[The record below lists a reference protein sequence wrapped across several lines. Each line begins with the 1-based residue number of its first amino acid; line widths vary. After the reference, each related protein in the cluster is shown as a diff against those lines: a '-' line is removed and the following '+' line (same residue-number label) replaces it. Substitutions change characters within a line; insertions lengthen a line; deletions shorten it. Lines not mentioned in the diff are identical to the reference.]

1 VDSLKKLLILDIDE
15 TLIYATEASLPR
27 QADFLVGQ
35 YHIYKR
41 PFLNVFLKKCLD
53 WFEVAVWTTSTPS
66 YAIAIVSAL
75 FENPKTLSFVWASD
89 RCTVAYDM
97 EWLEYYKRKNIKKV
111 KRKGYRLESI
121 IAVDDTHQKWE
132 HSYGNLV
139 RVKPFEGEETDDEL
153 KYLLLYLD
161 QLRYEENIRS
171 VEKRFWR
178 HRLTRS
184 IGESDISNTSSSRI
198 TNR

>member
-1 VDSLKKLLILDIDE
+1 MDAPKKLLILDLDE

-41 PFLNVFLKKCLD
+41 PFLKVFLKNCLD
-53 WFEVAVWTTSTPS
+53 WFEVAVWTSSTPS
-66 YAIAIVSAL
+66 YAIAIVSAI

-89 RCTVAYDM
+89 RCTVAYDL
-97 EWLEYYKRKNIKKV
+97 ERFEYYKRKNLKKV

-121 IAVDDTHQKWE
+121 IAVDDTPQKWE
-132 HSYGNLV
+132 QSYGNLV
-139 RVKPFEGEETDDEL
+139 RVNPFEGEETDDEL

-161 QLRYEENIRS
+161 KLRYEENIRS

-178 HRLTRS
+178 SRLTRS